1 MVVSKLFLWYDERQ
15 DFFRKKKSAVS
26 VSKYFYVKEEKAET
40 KMEEET

>member
-26 VSKYFYVKEEKAET
+26 VSKCFYIKKKKTET